1 MNDKSTVISLR
12 ISTSLR
18 LKLGAEAKN
27 NGLSLTEYIRTLIS
41 DTQGEKLLS
50 SARKDVQALEY
61 NAQELS
67 AYINRVAERQKTLF
81 DKMHNQQNQVF
92 SEIENRS
99 ERISTTLE
107 WIGHAL
113 WKDRFLTLSITAMIL
128 LLVSTGGAF
137 LGMWYYGEIVR

>member
-18 LKLGAEAKN
+18 LKLGAEAEN
-27 NGLSLTEYIRTLIS
+27 NGLSLTEYIRTIIS

-50 SARKDVQALEY
+50 SAQKDVAALEY
-61 NAQELS
+61 SAQELS

-81 DKMHNQQNQVF
+81 DKMNSQQDQVF

-99 ERISTTLE
+99 DRVNTTLE
-107 WIGHAL
+107 QISNNL
-113 WKDRFLTLSITAMIL
+113 WKDRFLTLLITALIL
-128 LLVSTGGAF
+128 LFVSTGGAF
-137 LGMWYYGEIVR
+137 LGMWYYREIMR